1 MRNIDQTV
9 DGVTYEVDTNLR
21 GCNNCI
27 AKGNNPSTLCADL
40 CDEWCGG
47 EYVFKVKDIF
57 ISTPKTL
64 EKLKVQGVKY
74 DNDKILYSLIPSYA
88 LEAVAQNLT
97 DGLKKYPE
105 RDNWM
110 KVANAQER
118 YLDALYRHLE
128 AHRKGEIYD
137 SDNTNPENTHL
148 AAVVANAMFLLEFML
163 NPALKG
169 NQND

>member
-1 MRNIDQTV
+1 MRNTDQTV
-9 DGVTYEVDTNLR
+9 DGVTYEVDTNFI

-27 AKGNNPSTLCADL
+27 AGSDNPSTLCADL
-40 CDEWCGG
+40 CDEQCSN
-47 EYVFKVKDIF
+47 EYVFKVKDIS
-57 ISTPKTL
+57 ISTPKTT
-64 EKLKVQGVKY
+64 EKLKVQGIKY

-137 SDNTNPENTHL
+137 TDNINPENTHL

-163 NPALKG
+163 NPKLKK
-169 NQND
+169 